1 MKKTILSPLIKKFVM
16 SITGFVLASFLLVH
30 MLGNL
35 QVFEGPGAINGY
47 AHFLQ
52 KQLPW
57 EALWG
62 FRVFLGACFILH
74 LATAYLLAVENKMAR
89 PQGYLI
95 KRPQAASMAARTM
108 IYTGTLVILFAVIHL
123 LHYTVLC
130 LNPEFKQLDWVATS
144 GLYQGKVLH
153 DAYAMI
159 VLGFAKPWVAI
170 GYIAAMF
177 LIGFHLSH
185 GVSSM
190 FQSIGFRNETWRY
203 RLNKIAVV
211 YCFVIALGFSIT
223 PAAILVSKYT
233 SCKIIPVCKI
243 EKQFECLKAKAGDK
257 APIFIDYKAICPKA
271 CCKAAQC
278 PTAKCPK
285 AADCGAAQCAAMKCP
300 KDAAKCALA
309 PCKCDAECKCSKC
322 KCAPCKCAPCKCA
335 EKPCKCAKKC

>member
-1 MKKTILSPLIKKFVM
+1 MGKMKNSILSSLIKKFVM

-35 QVFEGPGAINGY
+35 QVLEGPSAINGY

-62 FRVFLGACFILH
+62 FRVVLGGCFVLH
-74 LATAYLLAVENKMAR
+74 LAMAYLLVVENKKAR
-89 PQGYLI
+89 PQGYNV
-95 KRPQAASMAARTM
+95 KKPQVSSLAARTM

-130 LNPEFKQLDWVATS
+130 LNPEFKQLDWVSTS
-144 GLYQGKVLH
+144 GIYQGKVLH

-159 VLGFAKPWVAI
+159 VLGFANPWVSIA
-170 GYIAAMF
+170 YIVAMF
-177 LIGFHLSH
+177 VIGFHLSH

-190 FQSIGFRNETWRY
+190 FQSIGFRNEAWRY

-223 PAAILVSKYT
+223 PAAVLLSKYAG
-233 SCKIIPVCKI
+233 CKIMPVTQI
-243 EKQFECLKAKAGDK
+243 EEQFEAKKALVGTDK
-257 APIFIDYKAICPKA
+257 PIFHRLQRYLQILQKLHKITILYKR
-271 CCKAAQC
+271 
-278 PTAKCPK
+278 
-285 AADCGAAQCAAMKCP
+285 
-300 KDAAKCALA
+300 
-309 PCKCDAECKCSKC
+309 
-322 KCAPCKCAPCKCA
+322 
-335 EKPCKCAKKC
+335 

>member
-1 MKKTILSPLIKKFVM
+1 MGKMKNTILSPLVKKFVM

-35 QVFEGPGAINGY
+35 QVFEGPCAINGY

-62 FRVFLGACFILH
+62 FRIVLGGCFIIH
-74 LATAYLLAVENKMAR
+74 LAMAYLLAVENKKAR
-89 PQGYLI
+89 PQGYLV
-95 KRPQAASMAARTM
+95 KKPQAASAAARTM
-108 IYTGTLVILFAVIHL
+108 VYTGSIVILFAVIHL

-130 LNPEFKQLDWVATS
+130 LNPEFKQLDWVATK

-170 GYIAAMF
+170 GYIAAMCV
-177 LIGFHLSH
+177 IGFHLSH

-203 RLNKIAVV
+203 RLDKIAAV
-211 YCFVIALGFSIT
+211 YCLVIAAGFSVT
-223 PAAILVSKYT
+223 PAAVLISKYT
-233 SCKIIPVCKI
+233 GCKIMPVCQI
-243 EKQFECLKAKAGDK
+243 EQQFEIQKAKVGEN
-257 APIFIDYKAICPKA
+257 APIFIDYKAFCPKA
-271 CCKAAQC
+271 CAKAAAGAKAPQC
-278 PTAKCPK
+278 PS
-285 AADCGAAQCAAMKCP
+285 AAVAAAVAC
-300 KDAAKCALA
+300 KCA
-309 PCKCDAECKCSKC
+309 EC
-322 KCAPCKCAPCKCA
+322 KCAPCKCA
-335 EKPCKCAKKC
+335 KK

>member
-1 MKKTILSPLIKKFVM
+1 MANIRNSILSSLMKKFVM

-35 QVFEGPGAINGY
+35 QVLEGPSAINGY

-62 FRVFLGACFILH
+62 FRVVLGGCFVLH
-74 LATAYLLAVENKMAR
+74 LAMAYLLVLENKKAR
-89 PQGYLI
+89 PQEYAV
-95 KRPQAASMAARTM
+95 KKPQACTLAARTM

-159 VLGFAKPWVAI
+159 VLGFSNVWVSVA
-170 GYIAAMF
+170 YIVAMF
-177 LIGFHLSH
+177 VIGFHLSH

-190 FQSIGFRNETWRY
+190 FQSIGFRNEAWRY
-203 RLNKIAVV
+203 RLNKIAVA
-211 YCFVIALGFSIT
+211 YCFIIALGFSIT
-223 PAAILVSKYT
+223 PAAVLVSKFT
-233 SCKIIPVCKI
+233 SIEIMPVCQI
-243 EKQFECLKAKAGDK
+243 EKQFEAKKAVAGDDK
-257 APIFIDYKAICPKA
+257 PIFIDYAAICKS
-271 CCKAAQC
+271 CC
-278 PTAKCPK
+278 
-285 AADCGAAQCAAMKCP
+285 
-300 KDAAKCALA
+300 
-309 PCKCDAECKCSKC
+309 
-322 KCAPCKCAPCKCA
+322 
-335 EKPCKCAKKC
+335 EKK